1 MKKFLAGM
9 GVLAFPFSTV
19 VGTNAVFADGGVE
32 KEQQNLL
39 VASNENKGDLVNT
52 QSTKKGAENKETVKE
67 KSIAELFD
75 AENIKDEAFS
85 TKIATLED
93 VEFMAENMPAIQG
106 EAWLKTADLIKEKK
120 TKEQWNELF
129 AERITSKNVEE
140 ILIKDKAGKIVGNI
154 EVHEGFNRVYRCYF
168 VSMKE
173 HKKLLKKAAQSL
185 LINFSENA
193 PKGSVVEI
201 FFDDVEDGIVS
212 EYERFCED
220 TLNTVK
226 DRFSVVFR
234 RSRFDVKLKKGIKTL
249 AIKL

>member
-1 MKKFLAGM
+1 MKKILASM

-19 VGTNAVFADGGVE
+19 VGANTVFADGGVE
-32 KEQQNLL
+32 KEQQNLS
-39 VASNENKGDLVNT
+39 VSSNENKGDLVNT

-75 AENIKDEAFS
+75 AESIKDEAFS

-93 VEFMAENMPAIQG
+93 VEFMAESMPAIQR

-140 ILIKDKAGKIVGNI
+140 ILIKDKAGKIIGDI
-154 EVHEGFNRVYRCYF
+154 EIYKFNRVYGCYF
-168 VSMKE
+168 VSMNK
-173 HKKLLKKAAQSL
+173 HKGLLKKAAQSL
-185 LINFSENA
+185 LINFSKNA
-193 PKGSVVEI
+193 PKSSVVI
-201 FFDDVEDGIVS
+201 LFDNIEDGIIS

-220 TLNTVK
+220 TLSAVK
-226 DRFSVVFR
+226 DRYSFVFR
-234 RSRFDVKLKKGIKTL
+234 RSRFDTKAKKGIKTL

>member
-39 VASNENKGDLVNT
+39 VASNENKSDIADA
-52 QSTKKGAENKETVKE
+52 QSTEKGAEVKGLVKR
-67 KSIAELFD
+67 KSVAELFG

-120 TKEQWNELF
+120 TKEQWREIF
-129 AERITSKNVEE
+129 AHRVTSKKVEE
-140 ILIKDKAGKIVGNI
+140 ILIKDKTGKIVGNI

-185 LINFSENA
+185 LINFSKNA

-201 FFDDVEDGIVS
+201 SFDNVEDGRKS
-212 EYERFCED
+212 EYEKLCED
-220 TLNTVK
+220 
-226 DRFSVVFR
+226 VVSAVENRYSSKFR
-234 RSRFDVKLKKGIKTL
+234 LSRFDAKAKKGIKTL